1 MDLFRCSKM
10 SQNDGSKVIN
20 LIIYFVQAL
29 KSSAVRYCYL
39 LYSNA
44 RILNRPKNLPS
55 TQTMWPDL
63 GPIILKNVLAVVT
76 RL

>member
-1 MDLFRCSKM
+1 M

-55 TQTMWPDL
+55 TQTM
-63 GPIILKNVLAVVT
+63 
-76 RL
+76 